1 MGFGQWLPI
10 RCHLK
15 AKVTP
20 QGQPVGLQR
29 TGSSEAGPASAEHHG
44 HTVEG
49 RMGMNMGT
57 SHQLT

>member
-1 MGFGQWLPI
+1 MGFGQCLPI

-20 QGQPVGLQR
+20 QGHPVDLQGR
-29 TGSSEAGPASAEHHG
+29 TGNASSAEHHG

-49 RMGMNMGT
+49 RMGMNMGI
-57 SHQLT
+57 SHQLM